1 MKIYRHGDLLIREIK
16 ELPKDLKK
24 LEHTTLALGEATGHH
39 HTLIKTKGVQVYENE
54 QLLKFF
60 VVKEPTDLTHQE
72 HKTIVIEPAKYE
84 VIIEREFDP
93 FSDLIRQVK
102 D

>member
-1 MKIYRHGDLLIREIK
+1 MNIYRHGDLLIRQIND
-16 ELPKDLKK
+16 LPNDAKK
-24 LEHTTLALGEATGHH
+24 QDNLILAEGEVTGHH
-39 HTLIKTKGVQVYENE
+39 HRLSGVTVYADE
-54 QLLKFF
+54 QGLKFF
-60 VVKEPTDLTHQE
+60 VVDKPTDLTHEE

-93 FSDLIRQVK
+93 FADEIRKVR